1 MHSKEHLICP
11 VFLVPQYSSSLHH
24 CFLNILSLF
33 KLHLLPVSTF
43 LRHIECN
50 FSCLPYLA
58 VHLVYIDMR
67 LVHQEGKDAGVE
79 TVCDEDLATSKHGY
93 RALEHVLVVKLAFI
107 QHLHNKEI
115 SYRNLQRKEIAWLPY
130 ISVLVQAH

>member
-1 MHSKEHLICP
+1 MTKEQQRTIKHNKDNLICP

-24 CFLNILSLF
+24 SFLNVLSLI
-33 KLHLLPVSTF
+33 KLHFLPVSTF
-43 LRHIECN
+43 LRHIQCN
-50 FSCLPYLA
+50 FSCLPDLA
-58 VHLVYIDMR
+58 IHLVHIDMR

-107 QHLHNKEI
+107 EHLCIKTI
-115 SYRNLQRKEIAWLPY
+115 SYRELREKNKR
-130 ISVLVQAH
+130 